1 MLMSSLIILSN
12 TGRRFG
18 NNSST
23 GTTSP
28 SRLDVLKFQSQM
40 VASASWASRLYW
52 IDLYS
57 RLSLRCCK
65 KNGMLISMTEVM
77 VFDPIEMHTKPC
89 ATHKTQYGRA
99 IAGLLIV
106 TWKLSLMV

>member
-1 MLMSSLIILSN
+1 MLMTSLIILSN

-57 RLSLRCCK
+57 RPRSEEHTSELQSRPHLVCRLLLEKKKRLDACLS
-65 KNGMLISMTEVM
+65 TE
-77 VFDPIEMHTKPC
+77 
-89 ATHKTQYGRA
+89 
-99 IAGLLIV
+99 GLYC
-106 TWKLSLMV
+106 SR